1 MGYKCEICGKNYC
14 HETQYDKHVI
24 ICKMKNGYFGAGGSA
39 KPETMSHADLCRMN
53 MYLFQEVISLK
64 NELAILKRTYKP
76 STRKADIINYLND
89 NYSCN
94 IEFDEFIKTDIV
106 VDDDCIGSLLDG
118 GVKKMIDLIIQNTF
132 SPNTDEED
140 KYSIPLL
147 YVKETNS
154 IYINTRVIVSDSED
168 KLETETETSTETT
181 LDMED
186 GPHYTWVKIAR
197 NDKRLSTIQL
207 HIQKKVFKMYME
219 WRGKNPSLSATASME
234 SLKKVT
240 SLAKSAATLKHIK
253 VALVQHA
260 LVSMAD

>member
-53 MYLFQEVISLK
+53 MYLFQEVMSLK

-76 STRKADIINYLND
+76 STRKADIINYLNG

-106 VDDDCIGSLLDG
+106 VDDDCIECLLDG

-140 KYSIPLL
+140 KYSIPFL

-154 IYINTRVIVSDSED
+154 IYINTRVIVSAGED
-168 KLETETETSTETT
+168 KLEMETETETETEPE

-197 NDKRLSTIQL
+197 DDKRLSTLQL
-207 HIQKKVFKMYME
+207 HIQKKVIKMYME
-219 WRGKNPSLSATASME
+219 WRGKNPSLSATVPIN
-234 SLKKVT
+234 KVT
-240 SLAKSAATLKHIK
+240 TLSHSPAILKHIK
-253 VALVQHA
+253 GALIQHA